1 MPIRKRKNTKMKN
14 GYVYEVYINYYD
26 NGIKSRYSKSGF
38 RTWKDAKNHEA
49 IIYAKL
55 EKKGNVQKKCK
66 KNL

>member
-38 RTWKDAKNHEA
+38 RT
-49 IIYAKL
+49 
-55 EKKGNVQKKCK
+55 
-66 KNL
+66 